1 MNGNI
6 KSILLAFL
14 SVAVIAGCA
23 GKNMKTEEISGG
35 AQQQTD
41 TSSSGDVQVV
51 PDEKPATEEIKSE
64 DLSSSNG
71 KSGAGYVSLSPGDEL
86 TKIAE
91 GSGKLYTIYFDFDNY
106 SIREQDRD
114 NLAKNAKWLGLNSGL
129 KVVIEGHADERGE
142 PEYNL
147 ALGDKRAV
155 SVKKYLHD
163 LGIDIS
169 RMTIISYGEEKPAT
183 NGHDEDAWSKNRRAE
198 FVILN

>member
-1 MNGNI
+1 MNSNI
-6 KSILLAFL
+6 KSILLAVL
-14 SVAVIAGCA
+14 SVAVISGCA

-35 AQQQTD
+35 AQQTD
-41 TSSSGDVQVV
+41 TASKGGDVQVV

-64 DLSSSNG
+64 DLSASNG
-71 KSGAGYVSLSPGDEL
+71 KSGAGYASLSPGDEL

-114 NLAKNAKWLGLNSGL
+114 NLAKNAKWLGLNSAL

-183 NGHDEDAWSKNRRAE
+183 NGHDEDAWGKNRRAE